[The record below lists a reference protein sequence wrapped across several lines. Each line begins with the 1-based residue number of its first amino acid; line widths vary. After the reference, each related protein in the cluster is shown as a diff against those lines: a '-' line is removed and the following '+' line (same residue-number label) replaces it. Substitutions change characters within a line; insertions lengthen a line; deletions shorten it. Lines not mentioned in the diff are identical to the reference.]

1 MKAIISLFTALLLGV
16 AGFSQTLE
24 NPGTPEERAAKISLQ
39 MQEHMQLDSVQL
51 QQVEALN
58 LKYAKIAQKEIIDKD
73 LSKWSTYR
81 QGAKLNAQKE
91 QELKPL
97 LSATQ
102 WEAYEQL
109 KKQQTRKL
117 LGSFF

>member
-1 MKAIISLFTALLLGV
+1 MKVIILLFGAMIIGS

-24 NPGTPEERAAKISLQ
+24 NPGTPEERAAKITLQ
-39 MQEHMQLDSVQL
+39 MQECMQLDSVQL

-58 LKYAKIAQKEIIDKD
+58 LKYAKIAQEKIIDKD
-73 LSKWSTYR
+73 LSKWSMYR
-81 QGAKLNAQKE
+81 QGSKLSSEKE

-109 KKQQTRKL
+109 KKRQTRKL

>member
-1 MKAIISLFTALLLGV
+1 MKTLIALFTALLLGFT
-16 AGFSQTLE
+16 GFSQTLE
-24 NPGTPEERAAKISLQ
+24 NPGTPEERAEEMTRQ

-51 QQVEALN
+51 QKVEALN
-58 LKYAKIAQKEIIDKD
+58 LKYAKIAQEKIIDKN
-73 LSKWSTYR
+73 LSKWSMYR
-81 QGAKLNAQKE
+81 QGSKLSYQKE

-109 KKQQTRKL
+109 KKQQTKKL

>member
-1 MKAIISLFTALLLGV
+1 MKAIISLFTALLLGP

-24 NPGTPEERAAKISLQ
+24 NPGKPEERAAKITRQ
-39 MQEHMQLDSVQL
+39 MQEHMQLDSRQL

-73 LSKWSTYR
+73 LSKWSMYR
-81 QGAKLNAQKE
+81 QGAKLNAKKE

-97 LSATQ
+97 LSAGQ

-109 KKQQTRKL
+109 KKQRTRKL
-117 LGSFF
+117 LWSLF

>member
-1 MKAIISLFTALLLGV
+1 MKTIIILLTTLLLGFTS
-16 AGFSQTLE
+16 FSQTLE
-24 NPGTPEERAAKISLQ
+24 NPGTPEERAAKITQQ
-39 MQEHMQLDSVQL
+39 MQEQLDLDSLQL

-58 LKYAKIAQKEIIDKD
+58 LKYAKRAQEEIIDKN
-73 LSKWSTYR
+73 LSKRSMFREGT
-81 QGAKLNAQKE
+81 KLSHQKE

-109 KKQQTRKL
+109 KRQRTRKL